1 MTLNSL
7 NLKFFKFFNFFTQL
21 LVHRKNFFTGKR
33 LFLISKQIKKLQN
46 AKKLKIKFFNK
57 ISPNQLQSYI

>member
-21 LVHRKNFFTGKR
+21 LVQRKNFFTGKR